1 MGNKSPG
8 KLRQVDLDYF
18 RGMNTFNDV
27 EIQEWYKFF
36 HKDCPNGHLTCD
48 EFKKIYSQFF
58 PSGDSSAFATH
69 VFRCFGADRNQRIS
83 FRGFLTALSI
93 TSKGNLDDKLDWAF
107 RLYDTRGDGFITK
120 DEMLEI
126 ITAIY
131 QMVGSAMKM
140 PDDEST
146 PEKRTDKIF
155 NSFDTDHDGKLT
167 REKFIRGAKSD
178 QSIMRLLQCDAT

>member
-1 MGNKSPG
+1 
-8 KLRQVDLDYF
+8 
-18 RGMNTFNDV
+18 
-27 EIQEWYKFF
+27 
-36 HKDCPNGHLTCD
+36 
-48 EFKKIYSQFF
+48 
-58 PSGDSSAFATH
+58 DSSAFATH

-107 RLYDTRGDGFITK
+107 RLYDTKGDGFITK

-126 ITAIY
+126 ISAIY

-167 REKFIRGAKSD
+167 REKFIRDAKSD
-178 QSIMRLLQCDAT
+178 PSIMRLLQCDAT

>member
-1 MGNKSPG
+1 
-8 KLRQVDLDYF
+8 
-18 RGMNTFNDV
+18 
-27 EIQEWYKFF
+27 
-36 HKDCPNGHLTCD
+36 
-48 EFKKIYSQFF
+48 
-58 PSGDSSAFATH
+58 
-69 VFRCFGADRNQRIS
+69 
-83 FRGFLTALSI
+83 
-93 TSKGNLDDKLDWAF
+93 
-107 RLYDTRGDGFITK
+107 DGFITK

-155 NSFDTDHDGKLT
+155 TSFDTDYDEKLT

-178 QSIMRLLQCDAT
+178 PSIMRLLQCDAPRNKNRMKIGG

>member
-1 MGNKSPG
+1 
-8 KLRQVDLDYF
+8 
-18 RGMNTFNDV
+18 
-27 EIQEWYKFF
+27 
-36 HKDCPNGHLTCD
+36 
-48 EFKKIYSQFF
+48 FF

-107 RLYDTRGDGFITK
+107 RLYDTKGDGFITK

-146 PEKRTDKIF
+146 SEKRIDKIF
-155 NSFDTDHDGKLT
+155 ISFDTDYDGKLT

-178 QSIMRLLQCDAT
+178 PSIMRLLQRDAT